1 MQVLTKQGKIVV
13 EGANVKVC
21 SCFKLISQHHM
32 YDLYARSVETLKALY
47 TFPEL
52 WPSLGGNMGANF
64 LQQGQLL
71 QQV

>member
-52 WPSLGGNMGANF
+52 WPSL
-64 LQQGQLL
+64 
-71 QQV
+71 